1 MDIIQLREYCLQ
13 KPGATETFP
22 FGDETLVFKV
32 GEKIFLLA
40 SLDQGDR
47 FNAKAD
53 PDTAVEWREQH
64 EEITP
69 GFHMNKTHWN
79 TVRIDGGLKN
89 SFIREIIGH
98 SYEVAFKGL
107 PARVRAT
114 IQDHS

>member
-13 KPGATETFP
+13 KQGATEGFP
-22 FGDETLVFKV
+22 FGNQTIVFKV

-40 SLDQGDR
+40 GLEQGDR

-69 GFHMNKTHWN
+69 GFHMNKKHWN
-79 TVRIDGGLKN
+79 TIRIDGGLKN
-89 SFIREIIGH
+89 SLIREIIDH
-98 SYEVAFKGL
+98 SYEIVFNGL
-107 PARVRAT
+107 PAKLKAA
-114 IQDHS
+114 IQANS